1 MNDLKVV
8 AQVMETTDYSIFK
21 PTVGNRNVNKL
32 HVKRLKDSFKD
43 TYLMAPAIVNQN
55 FEMIDGNH
63 RKEAAQSMGLPFRFI
78 ICNDYGLREIQIL
91 NENMKNWSKLDY
103 LNAYCEL
110 MKPEYLRF
118 RKFMN
123 MFPDFGLQVCETI
136 LTDKASGNHTSATL
150 VELKGVINVSGS
162 YAIRYFQEGDLVIP
176 NYEKSIEN
184 AEKILMIKPY
194 YDGYNRPVFVRAM
207 IGVFKVNEY
216 NHARFLNRL
225 KANQTLLQHC
235 SNVSQYK
242 LLIEDI
248 YNFRSRDKVTLRF

>member
-91 NENMKNWSKLDY
+91 NENMKNWSKMDY

-110 MKPEYLRF
+110 KHPEYLRF
-118 RKFMN
+118 RNFMHR
-123 MFPDFGLQVCETI
+123 FDDFGIAACETI
-136 LTDKASGNHTSATL
+136 LTDKATSSKNKTL
-150 VELKGVINVSGS
+150 IEMRGVINETGS
-162 YAIRYFQEGDLVIP
+162 FTVRYFQEGDLIIP
-176 NYEKSIEN
+176 DYEKSIEN
-184 AEKILMIKPY
+184 AEKLMMIKPY
-194 YDGYNRPVFVRAM
+194 YDGYNRPVFIRAM
-207 IGVFKVNEY
+207 IGIFKVKDY
-216 NHARFLNRL
+216 NHARFLDRI
-225 KANQTLLQHC
+225 KANPSMLQHC